1 MVNHRMHV
9 LETSQVVL
17 YASSFWLTVKI
28 HLIFAENCLTSEK
41 FPESVSQVETI
52 CLSKPE
58 LVVNFLF
65 FSEILKI
72 YNYEYNFQLLHIKLL
87 TSEKVVVD
95 WCQKTSCLGVL
106 YVLVS
111 KSN

>member
-28 HLIFAENCLTSEK
+28 HLIFTENCLTSEK

-72 YNYEYNFQLLHIKLL
+72 YNYNFQLLHIKLL
-87 TSEKVVVD
+87 TSEKVAVD
-95 WCQKTSCLGVL
+95 WCQKTSCPGIL